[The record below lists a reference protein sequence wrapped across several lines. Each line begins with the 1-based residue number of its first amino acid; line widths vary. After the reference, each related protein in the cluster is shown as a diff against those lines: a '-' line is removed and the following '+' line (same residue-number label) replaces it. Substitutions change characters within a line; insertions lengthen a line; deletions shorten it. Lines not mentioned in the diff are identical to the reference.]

1 MITDKATVTPHRLS
15 TGQLQQQRKFQMI
28 LNTFF
33 AGPVSEARAEV
44 HNSPRN
50 ISLWIEQTQT
60 PGVPAVC
67 YELTLDQARS
77 LQRQIHIHLSAL
89 DGEDE

>member
-1 MITDKATVTPHRLS
+1 MKNMPYL
-15 TGQLQQQRKFQMI
+15 
-28 LNTFF
+28 
-33 AGPVSEARAEV
+33 AGPVSEARAEA

-50 ISLWIEQTQT
+50 ISLWIEQTQKL
-60 PGVPAVC
+60 GVPAVC